1 MSSLRCGSQAN
12 CLNFYGYARWKRTN
26 AQETI
31 RAMDAGGSE
40 DETLG
45 TRRNRDL
52 RW

>member
-1 MSSLRCGSQAN
+1 MSSSYYGSQAK
-12 CLNFYGYARWKRTN
+12 CLNFYGYARWKKTN
-26 AQETI
+26 AQQKT

-45 TRRNRDL
+45 TSRNREL